1 MNLYYLNNL
10 VNSIVAGKQTVRSG
24 MRLNELLNE
33 AHENGCKIE
42 IDKDNKKYLI
52 TKGAD
57 NSDVTGII

>member
-10 VNSIVAGKQTVRSG
+10 VNSIVAGKHTVESG

-33 AHENGCKIE
+33 AEENGCVIE

-52 TKGAD
+52 KKGVDD
-57 NSDVTGII
+57 NDITRSI

>member
-33 AHENGCKIE
+33 ADENGCVIE

-52 TKGAD
+52 KKGVDD
-57 NSDVTGII
+57 NDITRSI